1 MNSYQPLNDYEIIAL
16 MQEGH
21 DECFKIMVDKYSRF
35 ISKKIHKFNLAYMY
49 DDLYQEGL
57 IILHKSLLAFNPS
70 FNKTFTRYFEQNLE
84 RYLISTIRTLKSRK
98 HMQVIHYQE
107 IKENNHR
114 VHENSAYY
122 YAYLKDMRNILTE
135 LEYRVY
141 ILREVKNCAVDMI
154 SKSLNVSTKVVYNS
168 LHRAK
173 AKIRV
178 HFKD

>member
-1 MNSYQPLNDYEIIAL
+1 MKKHQPFNDYEIIAL

-21 DECFKIMVDKYSRF
+21 EECFTLMVDKYSRF

-57 IILHKSLLAFNPS
+57 IILHKSLVSFNPS
-70 FNKTFTRYFEQNLE
+70 FNKTFTRFFEMNFE
-84 RYLISTIRTLKSRK
+84 RHLISTIRTLKGRK
-98 HMQVIHYQE
+98 HAQVIHYNE
-107 IKENNHR
+107 IKSNNHR
-114 VHENSAYY
+114 IHENSAYY
-122 YAYLKDMRNILTE
+122 YAHLNEIKNILTE

-141 ILREVKNCAVDMI
+141 ILREVKNCAVDFI
-154 SKSLNVSTKVVYNS
+154 SDTLSVSTKVIYNS